1 MMRNLCTGSAVFGMT
16 RWPKCEA
23 TLPMVGAALLE
34 IEDLKKFYP
43 VKGGVLR
50 RVIGYVKAVDGVTL
64 SVHPGET
71 VGLVG
76 ESGCGKSTLGKAV
89 MRLISV
95 TGGRVTFN
103 GKDLLSMRRKT
114 LRMARR
120 EIQMIFQDPYASLDP
135 RMTVIELV
143 EEPLIVHG
151 IIKDKG
157 KRRERAAAML
167 STTGLGSEFLHRY
180 PFELSGGQRQRV
192 GIARALVVEPSL
204 VIADEAVSA
213 LDVSVQAQVI
223 NLLEGLRKRLNL
235 TYLFIAHDLAVVKH
249 MSDRV
254 AVMYLGK
261 IVELATK
268 KELFDFPM
276 HPYTQALISA
286 IPIPDP
292 FRRSERIILQGD
304 VPSPLNP
311 PSGCRFHPR
320 CPKVMPIC
328 SQEEPR
334 FLEHGGE
341 HSVACHLY
349 T

>member
-1 MMRNLCTGSAVFGMT
+1 MA
-16 RWPKCEA
+16 
-23 TLPMVGAALLE
+23 GAALLE
-34 IEDLKKFYP
+34 IEDLRKFYP

-50 RVIGYVKAVDGVTL
+50 RVVGYVKAVDGVTL
-64 SVHPGET
+64 SVYPGET

-89 MRLISV
+89 MRLISA

-103 GKDLLSMRRKT
+103 GKDLLSMRRKA

-143 EEPLIVHG
+143 EEPLIVHD

-157 KRRERAAAML
+157 ERRERAAAML
-167 STTGLGSEFLHRY
+167 STTGLSSEFFYRY

-213 LDVSVQAQVI
+213 LDVSIQAQVI
-223 NLLEGLRKRLNL
+223 NLLKELRKRLNL

-292 FRRSERIILQGD
+292 FRRSKRIILQGD

-320 CPKVMPIC
+320 CPQAMPIC
-328 SQEEPR
+328 SREEPQ

>member
-1 MMRNLCTGSAVFGMT
+1 
-16 RWPKCEA
+16 
-23 TLPMVGAALLE
+23 MVGAALLE
-34 IEDLKKFYP
+34 IENLKKFYP

-50 RVIGYVKAVDGVTL
+50 RVVGYVKAVDGVTL
-64 SVHPGET
+64 SIHPGET

-95 TGGRVTFN
+95 TDGRITFK

-167 STTGLGSEFLHRY
+167 STTGLSSEFLHRY

-223 NLLEGLRKRLNL
+223 NLLKELRKRLNL
-235 TYLFIAHDLAVVKH
+235 TFLFIAHDLAVIKH
-249 MSDRV
+249 ISDRV

-268 KELFDFPM
+268 KALFDFPM

-292 FRRSERIILQGD
+292 FRKSERIILQGD

-328 SQEEPR
+328 SREEPR

>member
-1 MMRNLCTGSAVFGMT
+1 MAS
-16 RWPKCEA
+16 
-23 TLPMVGAALLE
+23 AALLE
-34 IEDLKKFYP
+34 IEDLRKFYP

-64 SVHPGET
+64 SVYPGET

-89 MRLISV
+89 MRLISA

-103 GKDLLSMRRKT
+103 GKDLLSMRRKA
-114 LRMARR
+114 LRVARR

-143 EEPLIVHG
+143 EEPLIVHD

-157 KRRERAAAML
+157 ERRERAAAML
-167 STTGLGSEFLHRY
+167 STTGLSSEFFYRY

-213 LDVSVQAQVI
+213 LDVSIQAQVI
-223 NLLEGLRKRLNL
+223 NLLKELRKRLNL

-292 FRRSERIILQGD
+292 FRRSKRIILQGD

-320 CPKVMPIC
+320 CPQAMPIC
-328 SQEEPR
+328 SREEPQ

>member
-1 MMRNLCTGSAVFGMT
+1 MA
-16 RWPKCEA
+16 
-23 TLPMVGAALLE
+23 GAALLE
-34 IEDLKKFYP
+34 IEDLRKFYP

-50 RVIGYVKAVDGVTL
+50 RVVGYVKAVDGVTL
-64 SVHPGET
+64 SVYPGET

-89 MRLISV
+89 MRLISA

-103 GKDLLSMRRKT
+103 GKDLLSMRRKA
-114 LRMARR
+114 LRVARR

-143 EEPLIVHG
+143 EEPLIVHD

-157 KRRERAAAML
+157 ERRERAAAML
-167 STTGLGSEFLHRY
+167 STTGLSSEFFYRY

-213 LDVSVQAQVI
+213 LDVSIQAQVI
-223 NLLEGLRKRLNL
+223 NLLKELRKRLNL

-286 IPIPDP
+286 ILIPDP
-292 FRRSERIILQGD
+292 FRRSKRIILQGD

-320 CPKVMPIC
+320 CPQAMPIC
-328 SQEEPR
+328 SREEPQ